1 MQLYTET
8 EERNVIIALK
18 DGQESAFKKVFDQHF
33 ARVYTFSFRLL
44 KNKQQAEEVVNDAFL
59 NVWMNRYKLNENLP
73 VLPYLYTITRRLSLN
88 SLRNIANS
96 QKAIDQLWLQ
106 MKRLSNET
114 EEAILLSDLKEF
126 TEKAVVNLPA
136 QQQLVFRMSRYEGL
150 SYDEIAERLNLSR
163 NTVKNHL
170 ISALKSLRVHFDDS
184 ETSYFLLLSLLLIK

>member
-33 ARVYTFSFRLL
+33 ARLYTFSFRLL

-170 ISALKSLRVHFDDS
+170 ISALKSLRVHFDES
-184 ETSYFLLLSLLLIK
+184 ETSYFILLSLLLIK

>member
-33 ARVYTFSFRLL
+33 ARLYTFSFRLL

-114 EEAILLSDLKEF
+114 EESILLSDLKEF
-126 TEKAVVNLPA
+126 TEKAVINLPA

-170 ISALKSLRVHFDDS
+170 ISALKSLRVHFDES
-184 ETSYFLLLSLLLIK
+184 ETSYFILLSLLLIK